1 MQWYRHDHVELASS
15 ETLIVKRCA
24 EPTCHETSQVNL
36 TPVLKVVNDLAN
48 NTAAAVRGH
57 CRIEVDCAMRAVGA
71 CERGRNGPL
80 EGFGAL
86 LTEIFASSILAAA
99 ERAYRRVKK
108 RRGRFEQFKLAKRD
122 HISPRCALLPR

>member
-71 CERGRNGPL
+71 CERGRNRKSTRL
-80 EGFGAL
+80 N
-86 LTEIFASSILAAA
+86 SSHVRISYADSCL
-99 ERAYRRVKK
+99 KK
-108 RRGRFEQFKLAKRD
+108 K
-122 HISPRCALLPR
+122 